1 MKQQSTEIEHY
12 TLKNGIRIV
21 HKPDN
26 SPVSYCGIAINAGT
40 RDEEEPESGMA
51 HFVEHLLFKGTTK
64 RKAWHILNR
73 LEDVGGE
80 LNAYTTKEE
89 TFVYATVLSADFE
102 RAMELC
108 ADVVFHSTFPQQ
120 EIDKEVDVVI
130 DEINSYNDSPSELI
144 FDDFENIMFRN
155 YSIGRNILGDAE
167 RLQTYTTQDVL
178 RFVNRNYCT
187 DQIVFFSL
195 GNVPFKKITRW
206 AEKYLG
212 EVPERLLQT
221 KRMIPEI
228 YLPEQK
234 IAEKDTYQ
242 AHVMLG
248 NRAYSLQDE
257 KRLILHLLNNILGGP
272 GMNSRLN
279 LALRERNGLAY
290 NVESSYTSYSDTG
303 LLSVYFGT
311 DIKNENRCRSLVFAE
326 LKKLRNLKLTSVQLT
341 KAKKQLLGQLA
352 ISQENKESL
361 CLSLGKS
368 FLYFNRFESL
378 PDVHQRMD
386 AISAEQ
392 LQDVA
397 NEIFD
402 ERGISALIFR

>member
-1 MKQQSTEIEHY
+1 MEIEHY
-12 TLKNGIRIV
+12 TLKNGIRVV
-21 HKPDN
+21 HKPDG
-26 SPVSYCGIAINAGT
+26 SPVSYCGIAINTGT
-40 RDEEEPESGMA
+40 RDEKEEESGMA
-51 HFVEHLLFKGTTK
+51 HFIEHMLFKGTVK
-64 RKAWHILNR
+64 RKSWHILNR

-108 ADVVFHSTFPQQ
+108 ADIVFHSTFPQN
-120 EIDKEVDVVI
+120 EIEKEVDVII

-144 FDDFENIMFRN
+144 FDDFEGMVFRD
-155 YSIGRNILGDAE
+155 YSIGRSILGDAE
-167 RLQTYTTQDVL
+167 RLQTYTTLDALQ
-178 RFVNRNYCT
+178 FVNRNYCT
-187 DQIVFFSL
+187 DQVVFFSL
-195 GNVPFKKITRW
+195 SSVSFKKITQW

-212 EVPERLLQT
+212 EIPQSLLQT
-221 KRMIPEI
+221 KRIVPEI
-228 YLPEQK
+228 YTPERK
-234 IAEKDTYQ
+234 TVKKDTYQ

-248 NRAYSLQDE
+248 NRAYSLPD
-257 KRLILHLLNNILGGP
+257 KNRLAFYLLNNVLGGP

-303 LLSVYFGT
+303 LLFIYFGT
-311 DIKNENRCRSLVFAE
+311 DIKNEGKCCNLIFKE
-326 LKKLRNLKLTSVQLT
+326 LKKLRDQKFTSIQLM

-361 CLSLGKS
+361 SLNLGKS

-378 PDVHQRMD
+378 
-386 AISAEQ
+386 AEIHKRVEMITAGQ
-392 LQDVA
+392 LQHVA
-397 NEIFD
+397 NEILD
-402 ERGISALIFR
+402 ESKISILSFC

>member
-1 MKQQSTEIEHY
+1 MESTEIEHY
-12 TLKNGIRIV
+12 TLKNGIRVV

-26 SPVSYCGIAINAGT
+26 SPVSYCGVAINAGT

-108 ADVVFHSTFPQQ
+108 TDIVFHSTFPQN
-120 EIDKEVDVVI
+120 EIDKEVDVII
-130 DEINSYNDSPSELI
+130 DEINSYRDSPSELI
-144 FDDFENIMFRN
+144 FDDFENIIFQN

-167 RLQTYTTQDVL
+167 RLQTYTTQDAL
-178 RFVNRNYCT
+178 RFVGRNYST
-187 DQIVFFSL
+187 DRIVFFSL
-195 GNVPFKKITRW
+195 GNVPFKKIKRW

-212 EVPERLLQT
+212 EVPERLFQT
-221 KRMIPEI
+221 KREAPEI
-228 YLPEQK
+228 YVPQQK
-234 IAEKDTYQ
+234 IAGKDTYQ

-248 NRAYSLQDE
+248 NRAYSLQDD
-257 KRLILHLLNNILGGP
+257 KRLTLHLLNNILGGP

-290 NVESSYTSYSDTG
+290 NVESCYTSYSDTG

-311 DIKNENRCRSLVFAE
+311 DTKNEDKCRNLVFSE
-326 LKKLRNLKLTSVQLT
+326 LKKLRNQLFTPVQLAR
-341 KAKKQLLGQLA
+341 AKKQLLGQSA

-361 CLSLGKS
+361 SLSLGKS

-378 PDVHQRMD
+378 ADVHKRLE
-386 AISAEQ
+386 AITARQ
-392 LQDVA
+392 LQEVA
-397 NEIFD
+397 NEILD
-402 ERGISALIFR
+402 ERGISVLSFR

>member
-1 MKQQSTEIEHY
+1 MKQLTEIEHY
-12 TLKNGIRIV
+12 TLKNGIRVV
-21 HKPDN
+21 HKPDS
-26 SPVSYCGIAINAGT
+26 SPVSYCGIAINTGT
-40 RDEEEPESGMA
+40 RDEKEAESGMA
-51 HFVEHLLFKGTTK
+51 HFVEHLLFKGTTR
-64 RKAWHILNR
+64 RKAWHIINR

-108 ADVVFHSTFPQQ
+108 ADVVFHSTFPQN
-120 EIDKEVDVVI
+120 EIDKEVDVII

-144 FDDFENIMFRN
+144 FDEFEGLIFQN

-167 RLQTYTTQDVL
+167 RLQTYTTQDTF
-178 RFVNRNYCT
+178 RFVDRNYCT
-187 DQIVFFSL
+187 DRIVFFSL
-195 GNVPFKKITRW
+195 GSVSFKKIIQW

-212 EVPERLLQT
+212 EAPERLLKT
-221 KRMIPEI
+221 KRTTPEI
-228 YLPEQK
+228 YIPQRK
-234 IAEKDTYQ
+234 IVEKDTYQ

-248 NRAYSLQDE
+248 NRAYSLPDE
-257 KRLILHLLNNILGGP
+257 NRLALYLLNNILGGP

-290 NVESSYTSYSDTG
+290 NAESSYTSYSDTG
-303 LLSVYFGT
+303 ILFIYFGT
-311 DIKNENRCRSLVFAE
+311 DIKNEDKCCNLVFRE
-326 LKKLRNLKLTSVQLT
+326 LKKLRNQKLTPVQLA

-361 CLSLGKS
+361 CLNLAKS

-378 PDVHQRMD
+378 AEVHKRVE
-386 AISAEQ
+386 AITAEQ
-392 LQDVA
+392 LQQIA
-397 NEIFD
+397 NEILD
-402 ERGISALIFR
+402 ESRISVLSFH

>member
-1 MKQQSTEIEHY
+1 MEIEHY

-21 HKPDN
+21 HKPDA

-40 RDEEEPESGMA
+40 RDEEETESGMA
-51 HFVEHLLFKGTTK
+51 HFVEHMLFKGTTK
-64 RKAWHILNR
+64 RKAWHIINR

-108 ADVVFHSTFPQQ
+108 ADVVFHSVFPQN
-120 EIDKEVDVVI
+120 EIDKEVDVII

-144 FDDFENIMFRN
+144 FDDFENILFQD
-155 YSIGRNILGDAE
+155 YSIGRNILGDAK
-167 RLQTYTTQDVL
+167 RLQTYTTQDAL
-178 RFVNRNYCT
+178 KFVNRNYCT

-195 GNVPFKKITRW
+195 GSIPFKKIVRW

-221 KRMIPEI
+221 KRVTPEI
-228 YLPEQK
+228 YIPQRK
-234 IAEKDTYQ
+234 IVEKDTYQ

-248 NRAYSLQDE
+248 NRAYSLPD
-257 KRLILHLLNNILGGP
+257 KNRLALYLLNNILGGP

-279 LALRERNGLAY
+279 LALRERNGMAY

-303 LLSVYFGT
+303 LLLIYFGT
-311 DIKNENRCRSLVFAE
+311 DIKNENKCRNLVYNE
-326 LKKLRNLKLTSVQLT
+326 LKKLRNQKFTSIQLE
-341 KAKKQLLGQLA
+341 KSKRQLLGQLA

-361 CLSLGKS
+361 SLSLAKS

-378 PDVHQRMD
+378 PEVHKRMET
-386 AISAEQ
+386 ITAEQ
-392 LQDVA
+392 LQDIA
-397 NEIFD
+397 NEILN
-402 ERGISALIFR
+402 ENNISVLSFH

>member
-1 MKQQSTEIEHY
+1 MNKTEHY

-21 HKPDN
+21 HKPDT
-26 SPVSYCGIAINAGT
+26 SPVSYCGIAINTGT
-40 RDEEEPESGMA
+40 RDEEEAESGMA

-64 RKAWHILNR
+64 RKAWHIINR

-108 ADVVFHSTFPQQ
+108 ADVVFHSTFPQN
-120 EIDKEVDVVI
+120 EIDKEVDVII

-144 FDDFENIMFRN
+144 FDDFEGLIFQD

-167 RLQTYTTQDVL
+167 RLQTYTTQDAF

-187 DQIVFFSL
+187 DRIVFFSL
-195 GNVPFKKITRW
+195 SNIPFKKIIQW

-212 EVPERLLQT
+212 ETPERLLKT
-221 KRMIPEI
+221 RRTTPEI
-228 YLPEQK
+228 YIPQRK
-234 IAEKDTYQ
+234 IVEKDTYQ

-248 NRAYSLQDE
+248 NRAYSLPD
-257 KRLILHLLNNILGGP
+257 KNRLALYLLNNILGGP

-290 NVESSYTSYSDTG
+290 NAESSYTSYSDTG
-303 LLSVYFGT
+303 ILFIYFGT
-311 DIKNENRCRSLVFAE
+311 DIKNEDKCCNLVFRE
-326 LKKLRNLKLTSVQLT
+326 LKKLRDQKFTPVQLA
-341 KAKKQLLGQLA
+341 KAKKQLMGQLA

-361 CLSLGKS
+361 CLSLAKS
-368 FLYFNRFESL
+368 FLYFNRFES
-378 PDVHQRMD
+378 PEEVHKRVE
-386 AISAEQ
+386 AITAEQ
-392 LQDVA
+392 LQHIA
-397 NEIFD
+397 NEILD
-402 ERGISALIFR
+402 ESKISVLSFH

>member
-1 MKQQSTEIEHY
+1 MGEIESY

-21 HKPDN
+21 HKPDH

-40 RDEEEPESGMA
+40 RDEEECESGMA
-51 HFVEHLLFKGTTK
+51 HFVEHLLFKGTTR

-89 TFVYATVLSADFE
+89 TFVYATVLSPDFE

-108 ADVVFHSTFPQQ
+108 ADVVFHSTFPQN
-120 EIDKEVDVVI
+120 EIDKEVDVII

-144 FDDFENIMFRN
+144 FDDFENILFEN
-155 YSIGRNILGDAE
+155 YSIGRNILGDIE
-167 RLQTYTTQDVL
+167 RLQTYTTQNALD
-178 RFVNRNYCT
+178 FVHRNYCT

-195 GNVPFKKITRW
+195 SDVSFKKIKRW

-221 KRMIPEI
+221 KRTVPEI
-228 YLPEQK
+228 YIPQQK
-234 IAEKDTYQ
+234 TVKKDTHQ

-248 NRAYSLQDE
+248 NRAYSLPDE
-257 KRLILHLLNNILGGP
+257 KRLTLHLLNNLLGGP

-303 LLSVYFGT
+303 LLSIYFGT
-311 DIKNENRCRSLVFAE
+311 DSKNEDKCRNLVFAE
-326 LKKLRNLKLTSVQLT
+326 LKKLRNQKLTPVQLT
-341 KAKKQLLGQLA
+341 KAKKQLLGQSA

-361 CLSLGKS
+361 SLSLGKS

-378 PDVHQRMD
+378 PEVHKRIE
-386 AISAEQ
+386 AITAEQ
-392 LQDVA
+392 LQEVA
-397 NEIFD
+397 NEILD
-402 ERGISALIFR
+402 ERRISVLSFR